1 MNEREWLRIAGEAL
15 QSLKRIE
22 KTVSEPQTLSAHR
35 IAANRKMSKAMDYIA
50 EATITVKSLDE
61 SDSAVG
67 SPYHTFTF
75 IPVKKILDDIRE
87 ILTSRD

>member
-35 IAANRKMSKAMDYIA
+35 IAANRKISKAMDYIA
-50 EATITVKSLDE
+50 KREMADKEVIDANEAPMEVIDTLK
-61 SDSAVG
+61 
-67 SPYHTFTF
+67 YHVDVLKG
-75 IPVKKILDDIRE
+75 IRKILTER
-87 ILTSRD
+87 

>member
-1 MNEREWLRIAGEAL
+1 MNEREWMRIAGEAL

-50 EATITVKSLDE
+50 KREMADKEVIDANEAPMEVIDTLK
-61 SDSAVG
+61 
-67 SPYHTFTF
+67 YHVDVLKG
-75 IPVKKILDDIRE
+75 IRKILTER
-87 ILTSRD
+87 

>member
-35 IAANRKMSKAMDYIA
+35 IAANAKIERA
-50 EATITVKSLDE
+50 L
-61 SDSAVG
+61 
-67 SPYHTFTF
+67 TF
-75 IPVKKILDDIRE
+75 INKEADVLHRMAKELDDSEGLKLPLNLLQKIGE
-87 ILTSRD
+87 ILTDRET

>member
-35 IAANRKMSKAMDYIA
+35 IAANRKISEAVNYINFIADRETYKEEELPEKA
-50 EATITVKSLDE
+50 V
-61 SDSAVG
+61 
-67 SPYHTFTF
+67 
-75 IPVKKILDDIRE
+75 E
-87 ILTSRD
+87 ILTYHKITLSEIKGKLLGKD

>member
-35 IAANRKMSKAMDYIA
+35 IAANRKISKAMDYIA
-50 EATITVKSLDE
+50 SMEMNDKEVINSTDAPKEVTDVLK
-61 SDSAVG
+61 
-67 SPYHTFTF
+67 YH
-75 IPVKKILDDIRE
+75 VEVLQHIRKL
-87 ILTSRD
+87 LTDQD